1 MSGRIHAREFKLE
14 VCRQIANGEKRPS
27 QVCREN
33 TIVDS
38 MLSRWR
44 KEYAE
49 RGDAAFAP
57 KLAAELSQEEQA
69 EARIIE
75 LERCCGQQAVEIY
88 LLKKLNSQLRSK
100 GATS

>member
-1 MSGRIHAREFKLE
+1 MSGRVHSREFKLK
-14 VCRQIANGEKRPS
+14 VCGEIARGEKRPS

-49 RGDAAFAP
+49 RGEAAFAP
-57 KLAAELSQEEQA
+57 KQPAELSNEEQA

-75 LERCCGQQAVEIY
+75 LERCCGQQALEIF

-100 GATS
+100 GGTS